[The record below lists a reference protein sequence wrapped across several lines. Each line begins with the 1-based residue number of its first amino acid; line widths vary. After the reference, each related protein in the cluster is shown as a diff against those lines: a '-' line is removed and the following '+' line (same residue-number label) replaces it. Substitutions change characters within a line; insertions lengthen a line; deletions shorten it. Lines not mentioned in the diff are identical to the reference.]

1 MARKV
6 RVMWEEIEGLVRFFP
21 KGETAAAGHPPLF
34 LCNPKIYDLDFLMLE
49 LAILE
54 ESPWALGFQMT
65 LAPGGIF
72 VLLAALWYLIS
83 PPNKTLPAGLFIYWS
98 GVS

>member
-1 MARKV
+1 
-6 RVMWEEIEGLVRFFP
+6 
-21 KGETAAAGHPPLF
+21 
-34 LCNPKIYDLDFLMLE
+34 MLE